1 MMLRIKT
8 PPEKIVKV
16 DELLLIFNAERML
29 RDRKR
34 VVELA
39 CGHLAYT
46 GAVRQFICPRC
57 TEMLRRSIEDGSE
70 DYESYRKGL
79 VRDLMVWPGD
89 PCQRFNEAHLSQGI
103 G

>member
-39 CGHLAYT
+39 CGHLAY
-46 GAVRQFICPRC
+46 